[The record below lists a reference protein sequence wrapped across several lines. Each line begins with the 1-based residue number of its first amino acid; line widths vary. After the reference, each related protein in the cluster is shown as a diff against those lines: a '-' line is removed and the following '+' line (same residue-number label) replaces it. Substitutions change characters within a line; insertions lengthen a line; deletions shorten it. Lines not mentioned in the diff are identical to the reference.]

1 MLESQSEA
9 PASPLVFRAPLFRI
23 QRGLRVGFTT
33 RRFAKRA
40 KGASKAALALA
51 MGYRFL
57 QEVGGGE
64 IKDFAALARKLRTS
78 RAWVSMRVELT
89 FLAPRIQEAILLGT
103 SRQPSIQELVGIARL
118 KDWANQVTR
127 WKGANQ
133 GSGFPAEPRGERP
146 PLS

>member
-9 PASPLVFRAPLFRI
+9 RASPLVFRTPLFRI
-23 QRGLRVGFTT
+23 QRGLRVGFAT
-33 RRFAKRA
+33 RRSAKRSEGIA
-40 KGASKAALALA
+40 KAALALA

-57 QEVGGGE
+57 QAVRRGEVE
-64 IKDFAALARKLRTS
+64 DFAALARKLRTS

-103 SRQPSIQELVGIARL
+103 SRQPSIQELVGVARL
-118 KDWANQVTR
+118 EDWADQLTR
-127 WKGANQ
+127 WKGVNQ
-133 GSGFPAEPRGERP
+133 EFGFPAEPRGERP